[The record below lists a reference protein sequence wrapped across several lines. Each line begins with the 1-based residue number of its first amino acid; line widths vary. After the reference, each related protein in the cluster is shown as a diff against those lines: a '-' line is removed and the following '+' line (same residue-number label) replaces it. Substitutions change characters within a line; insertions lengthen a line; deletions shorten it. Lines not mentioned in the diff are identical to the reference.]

1 MGQEQGVNITV
12 GLPVV
17 RTSVDHGTAVGIAGT
32 GRADERSM
40 LEATRQAVALAPRRA
55 AVAARA
61 CRARAL
67 RIRPPSRSR
76 RSNGVQRIRGC
87 AVAPHV
93 HGPPRAVPDLDLET
107 RTLNERTIESTPG
120 DSAAL
125 LADLTD
131 LLQLE
136 HDALPAYS
144 VAIAGLRRPDLR
156 ETLEA
161 YRSDHERHV
170 QDLSAQIRRLGGVPL
185 ALPHLPTG
193 LLKLAVQMAGL
204 PGGDRAVLLAFVSN
218 EWQSQEKYAR
228 YAARPY
234 PPELAALLQRHA
246 ADEAR
251 HYAWACG
258 ALEGLGCGSDTPVG
272 QATQAFA
279 RLHGTTADTIEALGR
294 GAIEATVR
302 ALRPTT

>member
-1 MGQEQGVNITV
+1 M
-12 GLPVV
+12 
-17 RTSVDHGTAVGIAGT
+17 
-32 GRADERSM
+32 
-40 LEATRQAVALAPRRA
+40 
-55 AVAARA
+55 
-61 CRARAL
+61 
-67 RIRPPSRSR
+67 
-76 RSNGVQRIRGC
+76 QRIRGC

-93 HGPPRAVPDLDLET
+93 NGPPRGVPDLDLEM
-107 RTLNERTIESTPG
+107 RTLSERTTGTTPG
-120 DSAAL
+120 DNAAL

-136 HDALPAYS
+136 YDALPAYA

-161 YRSDHERHV
+161 YRGDHERHV

-228 YAARPY
+228 YAAQPY

-258 ALEGLGCGSDTPVG
+258 ALEGLGCGADSPVG

-279 RLHGTTADTIEALGR
+279 RFHGTTADTIEALGR

-302 ALRPTT
+302 ALRPM

>member
-1 MGQEQGVNITV
+1 MNEDTPKDN
-12 GLPVV
+12 
-17 RTSVDHGTAVGIAGT
+17 
-32 GRADERSM
+32 
-40 LEATRQAVALAPRRA
+40 AT
-55 AVAARA
+55 
-61 CRARAL
+61 
-67 RIRPPSRSR
+67 
-76 RSNGVQRIRGC
+76 
-87 AVAPHV
+87 
-93 HGPPRAVPDLDLET
+93 
-107 RTLNERTIESTPG
+107 
-120 DSAAL
+120 L

-161 YRSDHERHV
+161 HRADHERHV
-170 QDLSAQIRRLGGVPL
+170 RDLSARIRDLGGVPL

-193 LLKLAVQMAGL
+193 LLKLGVQMAGL
-204 PGGDRAVLLAFVSN
+204 PGGDRAVLLAFASN

-234 PPELAALLQRHA
+234 PADLAALIQRHA

-258 ALEGLGCGSDTPVG
+258 ALEGLGCGADTTVG
-272 QATQAFA
+272 RAAQAFA
-279 RLHGTTADTIEALGR
+279 RLHGTTADAIEALNR
-294 GAIEATVR
+294 SALEATMR
-302 ALRPTT
+302 AFRPM

>member
-1 MGQEQGVNITV
+1 MNELTTAS
-12 GLPVV
+12 
-17 RTSVDHGTAVGIAGT
+17 TS
-32 GRADERSM
+32 
-40 LEATRQAVALAPRRA
+40 
-55 AVAARA
+55 
-61 CRARAL
+61 
-67 RIRPPSRSR
+67 
-76 RSNGVQRIRGC
+76 
-87 AVAPHV
+87 
-93 HGPPRAVPDLDLET
+93 
-107 RTLNERTIESTPG
+107 G

-136 HDALPAYS
+136 YDALPAYS

-156 ETLEA
+156 DALEA
-161 YRSDHERHV
+161 YRADHERHV
-170 QDLSAQIRRLGGVPL
+170 RDLSAQIRRLGGVPL

-234 PPELAALLQRHA
+234 PPELSALLRRHA

-258 ALEGLGCGSDTPVG
+258 ALEELGCGAGTAVG

-279 RLHGTTADTIEALGR
+279 RLHGTTADALEAFNRSAL
-294 GAIEATVR
+294 EATVR
-302 ALRPTT
+302 ALRPG

>member
-1 MGQEQGVNITV
+1 M
-12 GLPVV
+12 
-17 RTSVDHGTAVGIAGT
+17 
-32 GRADERSM
+32 
-40 LEATRQAVALAPRRA
+40 
-55 AVAARA
+55 
-61 CRARAL
+61 
-67 RIRPPSRSR
+67 
-76 RSNGVQRIRGC
+76 QRIRSC
-87 AVAPHV
+87 AVATGAA
-93 HGPPRAVPDLDLET
+93 GPPRAVPDLDLEM
-107 RTLNERTIESTPG
+107 RTLNNRTTESAPR
-120 DSAAL
+120 DDAAL

-136 HDALPAYS
+136 FDALPAYS

-156 ETLEA
+156 ETLES
-161 YRSDHERHV
+161 YRADHERHV
-170 QDLSAQIRRLGGVPL
+170 HDLSGQIRRLGGVPL

-251 HYAWACG
+251 HYQWACG
-258 ALEGLGCGSDTPVG
+258 ALEDLGYGAGTAVG
-272 QATQAFA
+272 RATRAFA
-279 RLHGTTADTIEALGR
+279 RFHGTTADTIEALGR
-294 GAIEATVR
+294 TALETTVR